1 MDKNRLFLPFL
12 FFGLVLLLAQEA
24 SGQGRIYFSMN
35 HSGNWD
41 LWSVRSDGTDLRQL
55 TRTPEDEHAPAL
67 SPDGKEVLFV
77 DGRRTLWIMNID
89 GSDRRE
95 IPLPK
100 GIYAQPSWA
109 PDGQEIAFVKYT
121 VTPSDQ
127 SEIWTLRR
135 EEGRWLDPKRVSTYP
150 PMRLYPF
157 YSPDG
162 SMLAFTEFRRD
173 ERRGPIE
180 EIGLFDLRQ
189 RTFRLLTR
197 DRADSFRAVW
207 SPGGDRLAYTSNKAG
222 SYDVWVVSLK
232 DGTERQL
239 TRDPGYDGEPAWSP
253 EGHEI
258 AFISTRRGNKE
269 LWVMSATGDLAR
281 PLTKM
286 GKPCKEPFW
295 GK

>member
-1 MDKNRLFLPFL
+1 MKKEPVLSLIAL
-12 FFGLVLLLAQEA
+12 GLALLLSREA
-24 SGQGRIYFSMN
+24 LGQGRIYFSMN

-41 LWSVRSDGTDLRQL
+41 LWSVRSDGTELRQL
-55 TRTPEDEHAPAL
+55 TRTQEDEHAPAV
-67 SPDGKEVLFV
+67 SPDGKEILFV
-77 DGRRTLWIMNID
+77 DGRRTLWIMNVD

-100 GIYAQPSWA
+100 GIYAQPSWS

-135 EEGRWLDPKRVSTYP
+135 EQGRWLDPKRVSAYP
-150 PMRLYPF
+150 PMRLYPS

-180 EIGLFDLRQ
+180 EIGLFDVRQ
-189 RTFRLLTR
+189 KKFKLLTQ
-197 DRADSFRAVW
+197 DKADSFRALW
-207 SPGGDRLAYTSNKAG
+207 SPGSDRLAYTSNKG
-222 SYDVWVVSLK
+222 GNYDVWIISLK
-232 DGTERQL
+232 EGKERQL
-239 TRDPGYDGEPAWSP
+239 TRDPAYDGEPTWSLD
-253 EGHEI
+253 GQEI
-258 AFISTRRGNKE
+258 AFISTRSGAKE
-269 LWVMSATGDLAR
+269 LWVMSAGGDLPR
-281 PLTKM
+281 PLTRM
-286 GKPCKEPFW
+286 GKPCKDPFW

>member
-1 MDKNRLFLPFL
+1 MKKKSVLFFFSLGWALFLA
-12 FFGLVLLLAQEA
+12 GEVL
-24 SGQGRIYFSMN
+24 GQGRIYFSMN

-41 LWSVRSDGTDLRQL
+41 LWSINPDGTDLKQL
-55 TRTPEDEHAPAL
+55 TRTAEDEHAPAV
-67 SPDGKEVLFV
+67 SPDGKEILFV
-77 DGRRTLWIMNID
+77 DGRRALWIMNAD

-127 SEIWTLRR
+127 SEIWVMKR
-135 EEGRWLDPKRVSTYP
+135 EEGRWLDPRRLSTYP

-157 YSPDG
+157 YSTDG

-173 ERRGPIE
+173 ERRGPME
-180 EIGLFDLRQ
+180 EIGLLHLRQ
-189 RTFRLLTR
+189 KTFRLITR
-197 DRADSFRAVW
+197 NMADSFRAVW
-207 SPGGDRLAYTSNKAG
+207 SPRGEELAYTSNKSG
-222 SYDVWVVSLK
+222 NYDVWVISLK
-232 DGTERQL
+232 DGKEKQL
-239 TRDPGYDGEPAWSP
+239 TRDPGYDGEPTWSP
-253 EGHEI
+253 DGHEI
-258 AFISTRRGNKE
+258 AFISTRSGGKE
-269 LWVMSATGDLAR
+269 LWVMSASGDLPR
-281 PLTKM
+281 QLTKM